1 MRKGKVFY
9 SIYFVCIGL
18 CLAGMA
24 GVVFWLY
31 GWLEDYEASQPTAK
45 CNEVFTELFEQPDWT
60 AIYSMAGMSDTLFED
75 GDAYASYMAEKV
87 GDSALTL
94 SETSAGLSG
103 NKKYFVRLGEEK
115 LLSYTL
121 ISSEGEKGITRWEL
135 GEIDLLVNRT
145 VGVRV
150 LKNAEDTVY
159 INGVALDETYTV
171 QRTETLAEN
180 YLPEGAHGPRRELQ
194 CVEGLL
200 MPPTVQIR
208 NAQGEEQPV
217 YYDEEQAIYV
227 EEISTEEMPESDRLA
242 VLAVAR
248 GYCEYMIGAS
258 GRLSD
263 FFDSDAEIYQTI
275 RKNETWMQS
284 YASYSFENE
293 QVDGYRCY
301 SDTLFS
307 ANVTLSLNV
316 TRKNGTVKEYGLDVS
331 YLFERQGDGSCRAVN
346 MTNVDMTLPVE
357 QVRLVYLCDEEVLW
371 DGYVDKTAEQLFT
384 PTVQAPDGKQ
394 FSGWMKETVD
404 MTGGVERV
412 LVFVPDETGNVTL
425 PAGYELT
432 PMTLYPLFE

>member
-227 EEISTEEMPESDRLA
+227 EETSTEEMPESDRLA

>member
-1 MRKGKVFY
+1 MRKGKIFY

-18 CLAGMA
+18 CLAGMT

-45 CNEVFTELFEQPDWT
+45 CSQVFAELFEHPDWA

-75 GDAYASYMAEKV
+75 GTSYASYMTEKV
-87 GDSALTL
+87 GSSALTL

-103 NKKYFVRLGEEK
+103 NKKYFVRLGDEK
-115 LLSYTL
+115 LLSFTL
-121 ISSEGEKGITRWEL
+121 ISSEGENGITQWEL
-135 GEIDLLVNRT
+135 GGLEPVVNRT

-150 LKNAEDTVY
+150 IKNAEDTVY
-159 INGVALDETYTV
+159 INGVPLDETYTV

-180 YLPEGAHGPRRELQ
+180 YLPEGVHGPRREMQ

-200 MPPTVQIR
+200 MPPTVQIL
-208 NAQGEEQPV
+208 NAKGEEQTV
-217 YYDEEQAIYV
+217 YYDEEQEAYV
-227 EEISTEEMPESDRLA
+227 EEISAEEMPESDRQA

-263 FFDSDAEIYQTI
+263 FFDPDTEIYQTI
-275 RKNETWMQS
+275 RRNESWMQS
-284 YASYSFENE
+284 YLSYSFEGE
-293 QVDGYRCY
+293 QADGYQRY

-307 ANVTLSLNV
+307 ANVRLSLNV
-316 TRKNGTVKEYGLDVS
+316 TRKNGSVKEYGLNVS
-331 YLFERQGDGSCRAVN
+331 YLFERQADGSCRAVN

-357 QVRLVYLCDEEVLW
+357 QVRLVYYCDGELLW
-371 DGYVDKTAEQLFT
+371 DGFVEKAAGQISA
-384 PTVQAPDGKQ
+384 PVVQAPEGKQ

-404 MTGGVERV
+404 MTGRVERV
-412 LVFVPDETGNVTL
+412 LVFVPDEAGNVTL